1 MQEKKS
7 QYQHIHRTSAHF
19 LIPWM
24 HLEFKY
30 ERETFTMIFYCFIE
44 ICNTYSVSYIL
55 LEYKYQTTCC
65 DGRVVK
71 ALDLKSNGI
80 FPRRFEPCSQRNCF
94 SRFPTSS
101 FISVWTERCA
111 LYNENE
117 NEKLG
122 LVRDLNPGPLAP

>member
-1 MQEKKS
+1 MALLVNRAKEHLPSPQWDQTEK
-7 QYQHIHRTSAHF
+7 IV
-19 LIPWM
+19 
-24 HLEFKY
+24 HLKY
-30 ERETFTMIFYCFIE
+30 ISSR
-44 ICNTYSVSYIL
+44 
-55 LEYKYQTTCC
+55 
-65 DGRVVK
+65 GRVVK